1 MLSIVALKI
10 QQLCLPMEDEAGIDE
25 ATAMEAIRAEGFS
38 PDEIFFLTLHIL
50 DEVRGDTE
58 MKKNTCQD

>member
-1 MLSIVALKI
+1 MYRIP
-10 QQLCLPMEDEAGIDE
+10 QLCLPMEDEAGIDE

>member
-1 MLSIVALKI
+1 
-10 QQLCLPMEDEAGIDE
+10 MEDEAGIDE
-25 ATAMEAIRAEGFS
+25 ATAMEAIKAEGFS

-58 MKKNTCQD
+58 MKKNTCQDWYLLSIDYYFS